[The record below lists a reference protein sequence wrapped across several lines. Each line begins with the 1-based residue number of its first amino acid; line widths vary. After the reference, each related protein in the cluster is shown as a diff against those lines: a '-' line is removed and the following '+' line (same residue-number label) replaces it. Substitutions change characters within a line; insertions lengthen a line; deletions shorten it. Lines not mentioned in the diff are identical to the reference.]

1 MLLRGYT
8 PENTNK
14 NPNYKNQHRKSYN
27 SVDKRYSYNPRYE
40 PIRGSDIF
48 CELPPKYDKYVPE
61 YEIRRKYEIYYNKKQ
76 NEENYEKNINNKNRN
91 KNKSYNKINNKVY
104 DINKEKYEYN
114 PYKTTY
120 KSSFIPIK
128 INENILVGNDKML
141 GTGVAYNSRKQKIEF
156 LKSNIFCDKD
166 KYNQN
171 TNLKD
176 NFNPKNINHNN
187 WYTNLDWRN
196 NKSELIFYKNNQ
208 KEFYDNNSK
217 ANYNCFTKYK

>member
-61 YEIRRKYEIYYNKKQ
+61 YEMRRKYEIFYNKKH
-76 NEENYEKNINNKNRN
+76 NEENLLKNRNN
-91 KNKSYNKINNKVY
+91 KNKSYNKINT
-104 DINKEKYEYN
+104 NKEKYEYN

>member
-8 PENTNK
+8 SENRKINLNNITNK
-14 NPNYKNQHRKSYN
+14 QYK
-27 SVDKRYSYNPRYE
+27 SVDKKYKYNPRYE

-48 CELPPKYDKYVPE
+48 CELPPKQDKYIPD
-61 YEIRRKYEIYYNKKQ
+61 YQIRRKYEIFYKKKQ
-76 NEENYEKNINNKNRN
+76 NEEKLLKNQII
-91 KNKSYNKINNKVY
+91 KNKSCSKINNNNKVY
-104 DINKEKYEYN
+104 DINKERYGFN

-120 KSSFIPIK
+120 NSSFIPIK
-128 INENILVGNDKML
+128 INENILVGNDKEL
-141 GTGVAYNSRKQKIEF
+141 GTGVAYNSRKQKIEA
-156 LKSNIFCDKD
+156 LKSNIFCDRD

-171 TNLKD
+171 SNLRD

-187 WYTNLDWRN
+187 WFTNLDWRN

-217 ANYNCFTKYK
+217 ANNTCFTRYK